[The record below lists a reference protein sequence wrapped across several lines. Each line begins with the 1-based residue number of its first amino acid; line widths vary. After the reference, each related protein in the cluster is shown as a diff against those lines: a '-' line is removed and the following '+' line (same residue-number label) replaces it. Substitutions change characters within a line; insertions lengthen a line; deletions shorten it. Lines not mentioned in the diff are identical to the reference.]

1 MLINICKFIEYLSV
15 PEGTPLPFRGTV
27 SQYGRYRIVDTY
39 NRSSKYMANRK
50 KGQLITSCKRLQL
63 IRMCLLARI
72 PPPVIAS
79 PTIKTMIR
87 RLYKANFAPL
97 PVLQSLDEALLANI
111 YRYIFA
117 SNYVLID
124 SIYMNI
130 I

>member
-1 MLINICKFIEYLSV
+1 
-15 PEGTPLPFRGTV
+15 
-27 SQYGRYRIVDTY
+27 
-39 NRSSKYMANRK
+39 MANRN
-50 KGQLITSCKRLQL
+50 KGQMITSCKRLQL

-79 PTIKTMIR
+79 PTTKTIIR

-97 PVLQSLDEALLANI
+97 PVLQSLNEALLTNI

-124 SIYMNI
+124 SIITYLHEHNMI
-130 I
+130 TYIHM